1 MRIGKIKLFFTAVI
15 LLVACA
21 QAESQRKKHV
31 NFSEEPNENLDVK
44 YTSENKIGGVSFV
57 APSRVIDSTWTIN
70 LKQVNV
76 GWVALIPYAFSR
88 TGAANVNYEPDRQ
101 YWGESVEG
109 VRTNIKQA
117 HQAGLK
123 VMIKPQV
130 WMSRSWIG
138 DFDLTTEE
146 EWKVWETDY
155 KRYMMYFV
163 KVAADENAEM
173 ICIGTEY
180 RNAAK
185 KRPEF
190 WLALIKEIRS
200 QYKGQLTYCANWDD
214 YEQVAFW
221 KELDFI
227 GMSGYFPL
235 SEATN
240 PTVAELQK
248 NWKPIKGKLKKYSN
262 KLGKPILFTE
272 YGYRSMEQP
281 AWRSWEKENQPV
293 VTNQDGQAIA
303 YEALYKS
310 IWQENWFAGG
320 FAWKWYTSFRRMD
333 PANNNDWTPQN
344 KKAQEVMKAYY
355 GK

>member
-1 MRIGKIKLFFTAVI
+1 MHTGKIKLLFTAII
-15 LLVACA
+15 LIVACS
-21 QAESQRKKHV
+21 QAESQKK
-31 NFSEEPNENLDVK
+31 NSSFLPNRNEKIFKK
-44 YTSENKIGGVSFV
+44 YTSENKVTGVSFV
-57 APSRVIDSTWTIN
+57 APSKAVDSTWTIN

-76 GWVALIPYAFSR
+76 GWVALIPYAFSK
-88 TGAANVNYEPDRQ
+88 TGAANVNYEPERQ

-130 WMSRSWIG
+130 WMSRSWVG
-138 DFDLTTEE
+138 DFDLATEDD
-146 EWKVWETDY
+146 WKIWETDY
-155 KRYMMYFV
+155 KKYIMHFV
-163 KVAADENAEM
+163 KLAAEENAEM

-190 WLALIKEIRS
+190 WIKLIKEIRT
-200 QYKGQLTYCANWDD
+200 QYKGNLTYCANWDD
-214 YEQVAFW
+214 YEQVTFW
-221 KELDFI
+221 KELDFV

-235 SEATN
+235 SEAKN
-240 PTVAELQK
+240 PTVDELQK
-248 NWKPIKGKLKKYSN
+248 SWKPIKDKLKKYSN
-262 KLGKPILFTE
+262 RMGKPILFTE

-293 VTNQDGQAIA
+293 VTNHDGQAIA
-303 YEALYKS
+303 YEALFKTF
-310 IWQENWFAGG
+310 WQENWFAGG
-320 FAWKWYTSFRRMD
+320 FAWKWYPSFRRMD
-333 PANNNDWTPQN
+333 PSNNNDWTPQN
-344 KKAQEVMKAYY
+344 KKAQEVMKAFY